1 MQTVCAASL
10 VITRGL
16 FTEIY
21 GFKRFGR
28 AMSKQKQKGTRAE
41 NQVVEFL
48 KRNGFPY
55 AERRALAGVN
65 DKGDVTGIGPV
76 VIEVKDHQKITL
88 SEFMSEL
95 KEEVN
100 NAGAQTGVAVVKRR
114 GTLQVGDWYAVMPV
128 SWWVDLLKEAG
139 Y

>member
-1 MQTVCAASL
+1 V
-10 VITRGL
+10 
-16 FTEIY
+16 
-21 GFKRFGR
+21 
-28 AMSKQKQKGTRAE
+28 SKQKQKGTRAE

-48 KRNGFPY
+48 KQNGFPY

-88 SEFMSEL
+88 AEFMSEL

-100 NAGAQTGVAVVKRR
+100 NADAQTGVAVVKRR

-128 SWWVDLLKEAG
+128 AWWVDLLKEAG

>member
-16 FTEIY
+16 STEIY